1 MAHRSRPKN
10 HPMIPERGNRP
21 GHVVPH
27 GNDGKIVKPHP
38 GYPGHGPPLPGPT
51 GKSINTFSFFVSR
64 LNANKFCNTWF

>member
-38 GYPGHGPPLPGPT
+38 GYPGHGPPLPGPAGIIVT
-51 GKSINTFSFFVSR
+51 SYK
-64 LNANKFCNTWF
+64 NKVLCI

>member
-10 HPMIPERGNRP
+10 HPMMPERGHRP

-38 GYPGHGPPLPGPT
+38 GYPGYGPPLPGPT
-51 GKSINTFSFFVSR
+51 GNLKLLDYI
-64 LNANKFCNTWF
+64 